1 MAAHPDLQSEQAH
14 IDRAYARLDA
24 MRAAAAARR
33 DEVIGN
39 SQGGTHQAREERD
52 VIVRSALARIEQ
64 LRLGD
69 EALSFGRID
78 RTSGE
83 RFYIGRLAVSDVD
96 QEPLIVDWRAP
107 VAEPFYRATGR
118 HPMGLSR
125 RRHFITDGRRLV
137 GLEDELLDLEHMP
150 DESTLAG
157 EGALIAALARSRS
170 GAMRDIVG
178 TIQAEQDDIIRAP
191 MPGVLVVQGGP
202 GTGKT
207 AVALHRA
214 AYLLYTFRF
223 PLERQG
229 VLVVGPNPLFLRYI
243 EHVLPSLGETGVTL
257 STVSG
262 LYAGNLRPRAAD
274 TPLAAR
280 VKGDVRMAK
289 VLARAVG
296 DRQRPL
302 RATVEVPYGSF
313 RLRLTPGLT
322 RDVVAAVKRR
332 PGTHNGRRP
341 QVEALLAQRLHHQ
354 YTQSVERAGRLAIR
368 ATAPGE
374 AVSMADFA
382 EDLKDSAELRDA
394 LERIWPLLL
403 PEELVHDLFGARPLV
418 ELAGR
423 GILADHE
430 RDALVRRRAGSLEE
444 IPWTAADIPL
454 LDEAAVL
461 LGPRRRRKGD
471 DGEPVRTYGHV
482 VVDEAQD
489 LSPMQLRMLARRS
502 LNGSMTVVGDIGQAT
517 GPFSPADW
525 GDVLA
530 HLPGKR
536 PSRRVELTV
545 NYRTPSEI
553 MEVAGRVLAAA
564 APHLVPPTSVRSAGF
579 GPGVRAV
586 GAGEDVG
593 EVALAVAAELRDE
606 ARGTV
611 AVICPP
617 SLAGPLGA
625 AQEDDVS
632 LDDDISIV
640 PVGSVK
646 GLEFDGVVVVEP
658 AQIAD
663 ESPQGLRAL
672 YVSLTRATKRLT
684 IVHAEA
690 LPSVLGL

>member
-1 MAAHPDLQSEQAH
+1 VPELTDIQSEQAH

-33 DEVIGN
+33 DEVIGD
-39 SQGGTHQAREERD
+39 SRGGTHQAREERD

-64 LRLGD
+64 LRMGD

-78 RTSGE
+78 RTTGE

-125 RRHFITDGRRLV
+125 RRHFITDGRRIA
-137 GLEDELLDLEHMP
+137 GIEDELLDLEHLP
-150 DESTLAG
+150 EESTLAG
-157 EGALIAALARSRS
+157 EGALLAALERSRS

-214 AYLLYTFRF
+214 AYLLYTYRF

-257 STVSG
+257 STVAG
-262 LYAGNLRPRAAD
+262 LYAGNIRPRATD
-274 TPLAAR
+274 SPLAAR

-289 VLARAVG
+289 VLAKAVA

-302 RATVEVPYGSF
+302 RSTVEIAYGSY
-313 RLRLTPGLT
+313 RLRLTPELT
-322 RDVVAAVKRR
+322 RDVVQVAKRR
-332 PGTHNGRRP
+332 PGSHNGRRA
-341 QVEALLAQRLHHQ
+341 QVEQMIAQRLHVQ
-354 YTQSVERAGRLAIR
+354 YTQAVNRTARAGIR
-368 ATAPGE
+368 QHAPTE
-374 AVSMADFA
+374 AQGYAEFA
-382 EDLKDSAELRDA
+382 EELRDSA
-394 LERIWPLLL
+394 VLKDAMERIWPLLL
-403 PEELVHDLFGARPLV
+403 PEELVHDLLGARPLI
-418 ELAGR
+418 ELAGA
-423 GILADHE
+423 GKLQDHE
-430 RDALVRRRAGSLEE
+430 RAALHRPRATALED
-444 IPWTAADIPL
+444 IPWTAADVPL
-454 LDEAAVL
+454 LDEAFVL
-461 LGPRRRRKGD
+461 LGPRKRRPD
-471 DGEPVRTYGHV
+471 NADAVRTFGHV

-502 LNGSMTVVGDIGQAT
+502 LGGSMTIVGDIGQAT
-517 GPFSPADW
+517 GPFSPSGW
-525 GDVLA
+525 GDILA
-530 HLPGKR
+530 HLPSRK
-536 PSRRVELTV
+536 PSRQVELTV

-553 MEVAGRVLAAA
+553 MEVAARVLAKA
-564 APHLVPPTSVRSAGF
+564 APHLVPPQSVRSAGF
-579 GPGVRAV
+579 GPAVRAV
-586 GAGEDVG
+586 GPGEDVT
-593 EVALAVAAELRDE
+593 EVALALAASLRE
-606 ARGTV
+606 EIGGTV

-625 AQEDDVS
+625 AREDDVS
-632 LDDDISIV
+632 LEDEVSIV

-658 AQIAD
+658 GLIAD

-684 IVHAEA
+684 IVHEA
-690 LPSVLGL
+690 PLPAVLEL